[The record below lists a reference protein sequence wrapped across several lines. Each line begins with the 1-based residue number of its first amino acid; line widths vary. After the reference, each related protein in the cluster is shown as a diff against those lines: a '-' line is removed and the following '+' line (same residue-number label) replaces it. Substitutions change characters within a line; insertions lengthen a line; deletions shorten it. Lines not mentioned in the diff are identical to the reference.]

1 MYIQMEPQI
10 KRDSCFFTTILGL
23 NVVGVYLLA
32 SDNSGVLGTTL
43 ITLSTVLGL
52 LWNAPVIHQ
61 VTDEDS
67 DHEE

>member
-1 MYIQMEPQI
+1 MEQEN
-10 KRDSCFFTTILGL
+10 KRDTCFFTSILSL

-32 SDNSGVLGTTL
+32 SENSGVLGTTL

-67 DHEE
+67 DHED